1 MKELESQGE
10 SIDEITNQL
19 INIKVATNET
29 SDILDSYAI
38 KNDRKKICLWVLIII
53 FFVLDFLMLIKMI
66 SNGGKLYH
74 NPN

>member
-1 MKELESQGE
+1 MK
-10 SIDEITNQL
+10 TNTVNDNNNDTL
-19 INIKVATNET
+19 FLYGINIKVATNET